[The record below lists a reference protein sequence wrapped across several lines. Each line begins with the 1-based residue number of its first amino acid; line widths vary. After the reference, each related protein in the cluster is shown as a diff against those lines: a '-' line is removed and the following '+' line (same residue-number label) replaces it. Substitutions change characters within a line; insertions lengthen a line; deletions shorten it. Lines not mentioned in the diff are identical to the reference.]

1 MRLPY
6 VATLCAALLAV
17 SAGAVMAQDDPDIAD
32 LRSEVTRLGAQ
43 LDTVTAE
50 RNALLA
56 EAEAAAARY
65 EKTKVTQELLYEI
78 IADPAAHGTEQEVL
92 DLLDGLAAPKTV
104 YGDDV
109 FGATSW
115 RTGWRNTLFGNIDAT
130 IHTWLSWLSEDGS
143 VGGSMWTWSG
153 SALNGEPFDLQGIE
167 LSTYDEQGLLDSVT
181 VYYPY
186 EGAEVRLRI
195 NRGNEEARAA
205 QAPDDAEGVAASE

>member
-6 VATLCAALLAV
+6 VTTLCVALLAV
-17 SAGAVMAQDDPDIAD
+17 SAGAVVGQDDAD
-32 LRSEVTRLGAQ
+32 SANLRSEVARLEVQ

-50 RNALLA
+50 RDALLA

-65 EKTKVTQELLYEI
+65 DKANTTQKLIYEI
-78 IADPAAHGTEQEVL
+78 IADPAALGTQEEVL
-92 DLLDGLAAPKTV
+92 DLLDGLAAPGTV

-109 FGATSW
+109 FGSTSW
-115 RTGWRNTLFGNIDAT
+115 RSGWRNTLFGSIDAT

-186 EGAEVRLRI
+186 EDTDVRFRI
-195 NRGNEEARAA
+195 NRGNEEATAARASR
-205 QAPDDAEGVAASE
+205 DAEAGAE

>member
-17 SAGAVMAQDDPDIAD
+17 SAGAVMARDDPDIAD

-50 RNALLA
+50 RDALLA

-65 EKTKVTQELLYEI
+65 DKANTTQQLIYDI
-78 IADPAAHGTEQEVL
+78 IADPAALGTQEEVL
-92 DLLDGLAAPKTV
+92 DLLDGLAAPGTV

-109 FGATSW
+109 FGSTSW
-115 RTGWRNTLFGNIDAT
+115 RSGWRNTLFGSIDAT

-186 EGAEVRLRI
+186 EDTEVRLRI
-195 NRGNEEARAA
+195 NRGNEEATAARASR
-205 QAPDDAEGVAASE
+205 DAEAEAE

>member
-6 VATLCAALLAV
+6 VTTLCVALLAV
-17 SAGAVMAQDDPDIAD
+17 SAGAVVGQDDAD
-32 LRSEVTRLGAQ
+32 SANLRSEVARLEVQ

-50 RNALLA
+50 RDALLA

-65 EKTKVTQELLYEI
+65 DKANTTQKLISDI
-78 IADPAAHGTEQEVL
+78 IADPAALGTQEEVL
-92 DLLDGLAAPKTV
+92 DLLDGLAAPGTV

-109 FGATSW
+109 FGSTSW
-115 RTGWRNTLFGNIDAT
+115 RSGWRNTLFGSIDAT

-186 EGAEVRLRI
+186 EDTDVRFRI
-195 NRGNEEARAA
+195 NRGNEEATAARASR
-205 QAPDDAEGVAASE
+205 DAEAGAE

>member
-6 VATLCAALLAV
+6 VTTLCVALLAV
-17 SAGAVMAQDDPDIAD
+17 SAGAVVGQDDAD
-32 LRSEVTRLGAQ
+32 SANLRSEVARLEVQ

-50 RNALLA
+50 RDALLA

-65 EKTKVTQELLYEI
+65 DKANTTQKLIYDI
-78 IADPAAHGTEQEVL
+78 IADPAALGTQEEVL
-92 DLLDGLAAPKTV
+92 DLLDGLAAPGTV

-109 FGATSW
+109 FGSTSW
-115 RTGWRNTLFGNIDAT
+115 RSGWRNTLFGSIDAT

-186 EGAEVRLRI
+186 EDTDVRFRI
-195 NRGNEEARAA
+195 NRGNEEATAARASR
-205 QAPDDAEGVAASE
+205 DAEAEAE